1 VKKENKIS
9 FKKENKISFKKEN
22 KTLAPPF
29 PKVDFQR
36 WISKGLSNSALGAY
50 GVPKGTPVKGGFI
63 V

>member
-36 WISKGLSNSALGAY
+36 FVQLRFGGLRGF
-50 GVPKGTPVKGGFI
+50 TPVKGGFI